1 MIKSETIEAV
11 LDAARIE
18 DVVGDFVTLKKRGVN
33 MIGLCPFHN
42 EKTPSF
48 IVSPSKGIY
57 KCFGCGKAGNSVN
70 FVMEH
75 EHYSYPDAIRYLAAK
90 YRIPIV
96 ESEKSAEDVI
106 VDDVKDRLF
115 NINSFAQKYFTD
127 VLHNTDSG
135 KAIGLSYFKNR
146 GFNQASI
153 ETFQLGYCIDK
164 YDEAVRHFRSN
175 GYKDDVLSS
184 SGIAVAYDDGRLLD
198 RFRGRVMFP
207 IHNLTGRVVGF
218 GGRILDSSKKV
229 AKYLNSPENEIYH
242 KSDTLYGIFFAKK
255 SIISK
260 DFCFLVEGYMD
271 VITMYQA
278 GFTNVVASSGTS
290 LTKKQ
295 ILLIKRF
302 TNNVTVIYDGDS
314 AGIKASLRG
323 IDMIL
328 AEGLSVRVISLP
340 DNDDPDSFIKN
351 NRISDVTDFFEK
363 NQVDF
368 IRFKANLLLKDA
380 GDDPI
385 KKADVVKSIVSSIA
399 VIPDAIYRSTYIKE
413 CASLLDVSEQSIIY
427 TINNIISKEILKI
440 NKPVAANEV
449 KPDVSHGKTDAF
461 VSDLYVYEKS
471 IIEKLLLYGDLKKDY
486 YCDDNQDDDE
496 YCGSEISTAQFIIEE
511 LEADDIYFSNPVYKK
526 ILDIYKKGI
535 DEGIVPDQRFFINN
549 EDESISKVAV
559 DIISF
564 PYSIS
569 EKWKELNVYVKMETD
584 DIVDTIIKTL
594 LNFKSAW
601 IKRLREKLQEDMK
614 NETDE
619 VKLYE
624 LLMTDKQYK
633 EAEIAI
639 DKELKRVISSF

>member
-1 MIKSETIEAV
+1 MIKPETIEAV
-11 LDAARIE
+11 LDTARIE
-18 DVVGDFVTLKKRGVN
+18 EVVGDFVTLKRRGVN

-96 ESEKSAEDVI
+96 ETEKSAEDSL

-115 NINSFAQKYFTD
+115 NINSFAQKYFSD
-127 VLHNTDSG
+127 ILLNTDSG

-146 GFNQASI
+146 GFNQTSI

-164 YDEAVRHFRSN
+164 YDEAVKHFRNN
-175 GYKDDVLSS
+175 GYKDDILTS
-184 SGIAVAYDDGRLLD
+184 SGIAVAYDDGKLLD

-207 IHNLTGRVVGF
+207 IHNLTGRVIGF
-218 GGRILDSSKKV
+218 GGRILGTSKNV

-255 SIISK
+255 SILAK
-260 DFCFLVEGYMD
+260 DFCYLVEGYMD

-340 DNDDPDSFIKN
+340 ENDDPDSFIKN
-351 NRISDVTDFFEK
+351 NRISDVIDYFDN

-368 IRFKANLLLKDA
+368 ITFKANLLLKDA
-380 GDDPI
+380 GNDPI
-385 KKADVVKSIVSSIA
+385 KKADVVKNIVSSIA

-413 CASLLDVSEQSIIY
+413 CASLLEVSEQSIIY
-427 TINNIISKEILKI
+427 TINNIISKEVLKT
-440 NKPVAANEV
+440 NKPVAVGDV
-449 KPDVSHGKTDAF
+449 KPEKPQINTDVFG
-461 VSDLYVYEKS
+461 SDLDVYEKS
-471 IIEKLLLYGDLKKDY
+471 IIEKLLLYGDLKRDY
-486 YCDDNQDDDE
+486 YADNQDVEDDN
-496 YCGSEISTAQFIIEE
+496 SNEIYTAQFIIEE
-511 LEADDIYFSNPVYKK
+511 LEADDISFSNPIYKK
-526 ILDIYKKGI
+526 ILDIYKIGI
-535 DEGIVPDQRFFINN
+535 EQGVVPEQKLFVNN
-549 EDESISKVAV
+549 EDEAIAKVAI

-564 PYSIS
+564 PYTIS
-569 EKWKELNVYVKMETD
+569 DKWKEMNVYVKMETD

-601 IKRLREKLQEDMK
+601 IKRLREKLQLEMK
-614 NETDE
+614 NTTDE
-619 VKLYE
+619 VKMYE

>member
-1 MIKSETIEAV
+1 MIKPETIEAV
-11 LDAARIE
+11 LDTARIE
-18 DVVGDFVTLKKRGVN
+18 EVVGDFVTLKRRGVN

-96 ESEKSAEDVI
+96 ETEKSAEDSL

-115 NINSFAQKYFTD
+115 NINSFAQKYFSD
-127 VLHNTDSG
+127 ILLNTDSG

-146 GFNQASI
+146 GFNQTSI

-164 YDEAVRHFRSN
+164 YDEAVKHFRNN
-175 GYKDDVLSS
+175 GYKDDILTS
-184 SGIAVAYDDGRLLD
+184 SGIAVAYDDGKLLD

-207 IHNLTGRVVGF
+207 IHNLTGRVIGF
-218 GGRILDSSKKV
+218 GGRILGTSKNV

-255 SIISK
+255 SILAK
-260 DFCFLVEGYMD
+260 DFCYLVEGYMD

-340 DNDDPDSFIKN
+340 ENDDPDSFIKN
-351 NRISDVTDFFEK
+351 NRISDVIDYFDN

-368 IRFKANLLLKDA
+368 ITFKANLLLKDA
-380 GDDPI
+380 GNDPI
-385 KKADVVKSIVSSIA
+385 KKADVVKNIVSSIA

-413 CASLLDVSEQSIIY
+413 CASLLEVSEQSIIY
-427 TINNIISKEILKI
+427 TINNIISKEVLKT
-440 NKPVAANEV
+440 NKPVAVGDV
-449 KPDVSHGKTDAF
+449 KPEKPQINTDVFG
-461 VSDLYVYEKS
+461 SDLDVYEKS
-471 IIEKLLLYGDLKKDY
+471 IIEKLLLYGDLKRDY
-486 YCDDNQDDDE
+486 YADNQDVEDDN
-496 YCGSEISTAQFIIEE
+496 SNEIYTAQFIIEE
-511 LEADDIYFSNPVYKK
+511 LEADDISFSNPIYKK
-526 ILDIYKKGI
+526 ILDIYRIGI
-535 DEGIVPDQRFFINN
+535 EQGVVPEQKLFVNN
-549 EDESISKVAV
+549 EDEAIAKVAI

-564 PYSIS
+564 PYTIS
-569 EKWKELNVYVKMETD
+569 DKWKEMNVYVKMETD

-601 IKRLREKLQEDMK
+601 IKRLREKLQLEMK
-614 NETDE
+614 NTTDE
-619 VKLYE
+619 VKMYE

>member
-1 MIKSETIEAV
+1 MIKPETIEAV
-11 LDAARIE
+11 LDTARIE
-18 DVVGDFVTLKKRGVN
+18 EVVGDFVTLKRRGVN

-96 ESEKSAEDVI
+96 ETEKSAEDSL

-115 NINSFAQKYFTD
+115 NINSFAQKYFSD
-127 VLHNTDSG
+127 ILLNTDSG

-146 GFNQASI
+146 GFNQTSI

-164 YDEAVRHFRSN
+164 YDEAVKHFRNN
-175 GYKDDVLSS
+175 GYKDDILTS
-184 SGIAVAYDDGRLLD
+184 SGIAVAYDDGKLLD

-207 IHNLTGRVVGF
+207 IHNLTGRVIGF
-218 GGRILDSSKKV
+218 GGRILGTSKNV

-255 SIISK
+255 SILAK
-260 DFCFLVEGYMD
+260 DFCYLVEGYMD

-340 DNDDPDSFIKN
+340 ENDDPDSFIKN
-351 NRISDVTDFFEK
+351 NRISDVLDYFDN

-368 IRFKANLLLKDA
+368 ITFKANLLLKDA
-380 GDDPI
+380 GNDPI
-385 KKADVVKSIVSSIA
+385 KKADVVKNIVSSIA

-413 CASLLDVSEQSIIY
+413 CASLLEVSEQSIIY
-427 TINNIISKEILKI
+427 TINNIISKEVLKT
-440 NKPVAANEV
+440 NKPVAVGDV
-449 KPDVSHGKTDAF
+449 KPEKPQINTDVFG
-461 VSDLYVYEKS
+461 SDLDVYEKS
-471 IIEKLLLYGDLKKDY
+471 IIEKLLLYGDLKRDY
-486 YCDDNQDDDE
+486 YADNQDVEDDN
-496 YCGSEISTAQFIIEE
+496 SNEIYTAQFIIEE
-511 LEADDIYFSNPVYKK
+511 LEADDISFSNPIYKK
-526 ILDIYKKGI
+526 ILDIYKIGI
-535 DEGIVPDQRFFINN
+535 EQGVVPEQKLFVNN
-549 EDESISKVAV
+549 EDEAIAKVAI

-564 PYSIS
+564 PYTIS
-569 EKWKELNVYVKMETD
+569 DKWKEMNVYVKMETD

-601 IKRLREKLQEDMK
+601 IKRLREKLQLEMK
-614 NETDE
+614 NTTDE
-619 VKLYE
+619 VKMYE

>member
-1 MIKSETIEAV
+1 MIKPETIEAV
-11 LDAARIE
+11 LDTARIE
-18 DVVGDFVTLKKRGVN
+18 EVVGDFVTLKRRGVN

-96 ESEKSAEDVI
+96 ETEKSAEDSL

-115 NINSFAQKYFTD
+115 NINSFAQKYFSD
-127 VLHNTDSG
+127 ILLNTDSG

-146 GFNQASI
+146 GFNQTSI

-164 YDEAVRHFRSN
+164 YDEAVKHFRNN
-175 GYKDDVLSS
+175 GYKDDILAS

-207 IHNLTGRVVGF
+207 IHNLTGRVIGF
-218 GGRILDSSKKV
+218 GGRILGTSKNV

-255 SIISK
+255 SILAK
-260 DFCFLVEGYMD
+260 DFCYLVEGYMD

-340 DNDDPDSFIKN
+340 ENDDPDSFIKN
-351 NRISDVTDFFEK
+351 NRISDVIDYFDN

-368 IRFKANLLLKDA
+368 ITFKANLLLKDA
-380 GDDPI
+380 GNDPI
-385 KKADVVKSIVSSIA
+385 KKADVVKNIVSSIA

-413 CASLLDVSEQSIIY
+413 CASLLEVSEQSIIY
-427 TINNIISKEILKI
+427 TINNIISKEVLKT
-440 NKPVAANEV
+440 NKPVAVGDV
-449 KPDVSHGKTDAF
+449 KPEKPQINTDVFG
-461 VSDLYVYEKS
+461 SDLDVYEKS
-471 IIEKLLLYGDLKKDY
+471 IIEKLLLYGNLKRDY
-486 YCDDNQDDDE
+486 YTDNQDVED
-496 YCGSEISTAQFIIEE
+496 GNSNEIYTAQFIIEE
-511 LEADDIYFSNPVYKK
+511 LEADDISFSNPIYKK
-526 ILDIYKKGI
+526 ILDIYKIGI
-535 DEGIVPDQRFFINN
+535 EQGVVPEQKLFVNN
-549 EDESISKVAV
+549 EDEAIAKVAI

-564 PYSIS
+564 PYTIS
-569 EKWKELNVYVKMETD
+569 DKWKEMNVYVKMETD

-601 IKRLREKLQEDMK
+601 IKRLREKLQLEMK
-614 NETDE
+614 NTTDE
-619 VKLYE
+619 VKMYE

>member
-1 MIKSETIEAV
+1 MIKPETIEAV
-11 LDAARIE
+11 LDTARIE
-18 DVVGDFVTLKKRGVN
+18 EVVGDFVTLKRRGIN

-96 ESEKSAEDVI
+96 ETEKSAEDSL

-115 NINSFAQKYFTD
+115 NINSFAQKYFSD
-127 VLHNTDSG
+127 ILLNTDSG
-135 KAIGLSYFKNR
+135 KAIGISYFKNR
-146 GFNQASI
+146 GFNQTSI

-164 YDEAVRHFRSN
+164 YDEAVKHFRNN
-175 GYKDDVLSS
+175 GYKDDILTS

-207 IHNLTGRVVGF
+207 IHNLTGRVIGF
-218 GGRILDSSKKV
+218 GGRILGTSKNV

-255 SIISK
+255 SILAK
-260 DFCFLVEGYMD
+260 DFCYLVEGYMD

-340 DNDDPDSFIKN
+340 ENDDPDSFIKN
-351 NRISDVTDFFEK
+351 NRISDVIDYFDN

-368 IRFKANLLLKDA
+368 ITFKANLLLKDA
-380 GDDPI
+380 GNDPI
-385 KKADVVKSIVSSIA
+385 KKADVVKNIVSSIA

-413 CASLLDVSEQSIIY
+413 CASLLEVSEQSIIY
-427 TINNIISKEILKI
+427 TINNIISKEVLKT
-440 NKPVAANEV
+440 NKPVAVGDV
-449 KPDVSHGKTDAF
+449 KPEKPQINTDVFG
-461 VSDLYVYEKS
+461 SDLDVYEKS
-471 IIEKLLLYGDLKKDY
+471 IIEKLLLYGDLKRDY
-486 YCDDNQDDDE
+486 YADNQDVEDDN
-496 YCGSEISTAQFIIEE
+496 SNEIYTAQFIIEE
-511 LEADDIYFSNPVYKK
+511 LEADDISFSNPIYKK
-526 ILDIYKKGI
+526 ILDIYKIGI
-535 DEGIVPDQRFFINN
+535 EQGVVPEQKLFVNN
-549 EDESISKVAV
+549 EDEAIAKVAI

-564 PYSIS
+564 PYTIS
-569 EKWKELNVYVKMETD
+569 DKWKEMNVYVKMETD

-601 IKRLREKLQEDMK
+601 IKRLREKLQLEMK
-614 NETDE
+614 NTTDE
-619 VKLYE
+619 VKMYE

>member
-1 MIKSETIEAV
+1 MIKPETIEAV
-11 LDAARIE
+11 LDTARIE
-18 DVVGDFVTLKKRGVN
+18 EVVGDFVTLKRRGVN

-96 ESEKSAEDVI
+96 ETEKSAEDSL

-115 NINSFAQKYFTD
+115 NINSFAQKYFSD
-127 VLHNTDSG
+127 ILLDTDSG

-146 GFNQASI
+146 GFNQTSI

-164 YDEAVRHFRSN
+164 YDEAVKHFRNN
-175 GYKDDVLSS
+175 GYKDDILTS

-207 IHNLTGRVVGF
+207 IHNLTGRVIGF
-218 GGRILDSSKKV
+218 GGRILGTSKNV

-255 SIISK
+255 SILAK
-260 DFCFLVEGYMD
+260 DFCYLVEGYMD

-340 DNDDPDSFIKN
+340 ENDDPDSFIKN
-351 NRISDVTDFFEK
+351 NRISDVIDYFDN

-368 IRFKANLLLKDA
+368 ITFKANLLLKDA
-380 GDDPI
+380 GNDPI
-385 KKADVVKSIVSSIA
+385 KKADVVKNIVSSIA

-413 CASLLDVSEQSIIY
+413 CASLLEVSEQSIIY
-427 TINNIISKEILKI
+427 TINNIISKEVLKT
-440 NKPVAANEV
+440 NKPVAVGDV
-449 KPDVSHGKTDAF
+449 KPEKPQINTDVFG
-461 VSDLYVYEKS
+461 SDLDVYEKS
-471 IIEKLLLYGDLKKDY
+471 IIEKLLLYGDLKRDY
-486 YCDDNQDDDE
+486 YADNQDVEDDN
-496 YCGSEISTAQFIIEE
+496 SNEIYTAQFIIEE
-511 LEADDIYFSNPVYKK
+511 LEADDISFSNPIYKK
-526 ILDIYKKGI
+526 ILDIYKIGI
-535 DEGIVPDQRFFINN
+535 EQGVVPEQKLFVNN
-549 EDESISKVAV
+549 EDEAIAKVAI

-564 PYSIS
+564 PYTIS
-569 EKWKELNVYVKMETD
+569 DKWKEMNVYVKMETD

-601 IKRLREKLQEDMK
+601 IKRLREKLQLEMK
-614 NETDE
+614 NTTDE
-619 VKLYE
+619 VKMYE

>member
-1 MIKSETIEAV
+1 MIKPETIEAV
-11 LDAARIE
+11 LDTARIE
-18 DVVGDFVTLKKRGVN
+18 EVVGDFVTLKRRGVN

-75 EHYSYPDAIRYLAAK
+75 EHYSYPDSIRYLAAK

-96 ESEKSAEDVI
+96 ETEKSAEDSL

-115 NINSFAQKYFTD
+115 NINSFAQKYFSD
-127 VLHNTDSG
+127 ILLNTDSG

-146 GFNQASI
+146 GFNQTSI

-164 YDEAVRHFRSN
+164 YDEAVKHFRNN
-175 GYKDDVLSS
+175 GYKDDILTS

-207 IHNLTGRVVGF
+207 IHNLTGRVIGF
-218 GGRILDSSKKV
+218 GGRILGTSKNV

-255 SIISK
+255 SILAK
-260 DFCFLVEGYMD
+260 DFCYLVEGYMD

-340 DNDDPDSFIKN
+340 ENDDPDSFIKN
-351 NRISDVTDFFEK
+351 NRISDVIDYFDN

-368 IRFKANLLLKDA
+368 ITFKANLLLKDA
-380 GDDPI
+380 GNDPI
-385 KKADVVKSIVSSIA
+385 KKADVVKNIVSSIA

-413 CASLLDVSEQSIIY
+413 CASLLEVSEQSIIY
-427 TINNIISKEILKI
+427 TINNIISKEVLKT
-440 NKPVAANEV
+440 NKPVAVGDV
-449 KPDVSHGKTDAF
+449 KPEKPQINTDVFG
-461 VSDLYVYEKS
+461 SDLDVYEKS
-471 IIEKLLLYGDLKKDY
+471 IIEKLLLYGDLKRDY
-486 YCDDNQDDDE
+486 YADNQDVEDDN
-496 YCGSEISTAQFIIEE
+496 SNEIYTAQFIIEE
-511 LEADDIYFSNPVYKK
+511 LEADDISFSNPIYKK
-526 ILDIYKKGI
+526 ILDIYKIGI
-535 DEGIVPDQRFFINN
+535 EQGVVPEQKLFVNN
-549 EDESISKVAV
+549 EDEAIAKVAI

-564 PYSIS
+564 PYTIS
-569 EKWKELNVYVKMETD
+569 DKWKEMNVYVKMETD

-601 IKRLREKLQEDMK
+601 IKRLREKLQLEMK
-614 NETDE
+614 NTTDE
-619 VKLYE
+619 VKMYE

>member
-1 MIKSETIEAV
+1 MIKPETIEAV
-11 LDAARIE
+11 LDTARIE
-18 DVVGDFVTLKKRGVN
+18 EVVGDFVTLKRRGIN

-96 ESEKSAEDVI
+96 ETEKSAEDSL

-115 NINSFAQKYFTD
+115 NINSFAQKYFSD
-127 VLHNTDSG
+127 ILLNTDSG
-135 KAIGLSYFKNR
+135 KAIGISYFKNR
-146 GFNQASI
+146 GFNQTSI

-164 YDEAVRHFRSN
+164 YDEAVKHFRNN
-175 GYKDDVLSS
+175 GYKDDILTS

-207 IHNLTGRVVGF
+207 IHNLTGRVIGF
-218 GGRILDSSKKV
+218 GGRILGTSKNV

-255 SIISK
+255 SILAK
-260 DFCFLVEGYMD
+260 DFCYLVEGYMD

-340 DNDDPDSFIKN
+340 ENDDPDSFIKN
-351 NRISDVTDFFEK
+351 NRISDVIDYFDN

-368 IRFKANLLLKDA
+368 ITFKANLLLKDA
-380 GDDPI
+380 GNDPI
-385 KKADVVKSIVSSIA
+385 KKADVVKNIVSSIA

-413 CASLLDVSEQSIIY
+413 CASLLEVSEQSIIY
-427 TINNIISKEILKI
+427 TINNIISKEVFKT
-440 NKPVAANEV
+440 NKPVAVGDV
-449 KPDVSHGKTDAF
+449 KPEKPQINTDVFG
-461 VSDLYVYEKS
+461 SDLDVYEKS
-471 IIEKLLLYGDLKKDY
+471 IIEKLLLYGDLKRDY
-486 YCDDNQDDDE
+486 YADNQDVEDDN
-496 YCGSEISTAQFIIEE
+496 SNEIYTAQFIIEE
-511 LEADDIYFSNPVYKK
+511 LEADDISFSNPIYKK
-526 ILDIYKKGI
+526 ILDIYKIGI
-535 DEGIVPDQRFFINN
+535 EQGVVPEQKLFVNN
-549 EDESISKVAV
+549 EDEAIAKVAI

-564 PYSIS
+564 PYTIS
-569 EKWKELNVYVKMETD
+569 DKWKEMNVYVKMETD

-601 IKRLREKLQEDMK
+601 IKRLREKLQLEMK
-614 NETDE
+614 NTTDE
-619 VKLYE
+619 VKMYE

>member
-1 MIKSETIEAV
+1 MIKPETIEAV
-11 LDAARIE
+11 LDTARIE
-18 DVVGDFVTLKKRGVN
+18 EVVGDFVTLKRRGVN

-96 ESEKSAEDVI
+96 ETEKSAEDSL

-115 NINSFAQKYFTD
+115 NINSFAQKYFSD
-127 VLHNTDSG
+127 ILLNTDSG
-135 KAIGLSYFKNR
+135 MAIGLSYFKNR
-146 GFNQASI
+146 GFNQTSI

-164 YDEAVRHFRSN
+164 YDEAVKHFRNN
-175 GYKDDVLSS
+175 GYKDDILTS
-184 SGIAVAYDDGRLLD
+184 SGIAVAYDDGKLLD

-207 IHNLTGRVVGF
+207 IHNLTGRVIGF
-218 GGRILDSSKKV
+218 GGRILGTSKNV

-255 SIISK
+255 SILAK
-260 DFCFLVEGYMD
+260 DFCYLVEGYMD

-340 DNDDPDSFIKN
+340 ENDDPDSFIKN
-351 NRISDVTDFFEK
+351 NRISDVIDYFDN

-368 IRFKANLLLKDA
+368 ITFKANLLLKDA
-380 GDDPI
+380 GNDPI
-385 KKADVVKSIVSSIA
+385 KKADVVKNIVSSIA

-413 CASLLDVSEQSIIY
+413 CASLLEVSEQSIIY
-427 TINNIISKEILKI
+427 TINNIISKEVLKT
-440 NKPVAANEV
+440 NKPVAVGDV
-449 KPDVSHGKTDAF
+449 KPEKPQINTDVFG
-461 VSDLYVYEKS
+461 SDLDVYEKS
-471 IIEKLLLYGDLKKDY
+471 IIEKLLLYGDLKRDY
-486 YCDDNQDDDE
+486 YADNQYVEDDN
-496 YCGSEISTAQFIIEE
+496 SNEIYTAQFIIEE
-511 LEADDIYFSNPVYKK
+511 LEADDISFSNPIYKK
-526 ILDIYKKGI
+526 ILDIYKIGI
-535 DEGIVPDQRFFINN
+535 EQGVVPEQKLFVNN
-549 EDESISKVAV
+549 EDEAIAKVAI

-564 PYSIS
+564 PYTIS
-569 EKWKELNVYVKMETD
+569 DKWKEMNVYVKMETD

-601 IKRLREKLQEDMK
+601 IKRLREKLQLEMK
-614 NETDE
+614 NTTDE
-619 VKLYE
+619 VKMYE

>member
-1 MIKSETIEAV
+1 MIKPETIEAV
-11 LDAARIE
+11 IDTARIE
-18 DVVGDFVTLKKRGVN
+18 EVVGDFVTLKRRGVN

-96 ESEKSAEDVI
+96 ETEKSAEDSL

-115 NINSFAQKYFTD
+115 NINSFAQKYFSD
-127 VLHNTDSG
+127 ILLNTDSG

-146 GFNQASI
+146 GFNQTSI

-164 YDEAVRHFRSN
+164 YDEAVKHFRNN
-175 GYKDDVLSS
+175 GYKDDILTS

-207 IHNLTGRVVGF
+207 IHNLTGRVIGF
-218 GGRILDSSKKV
+218 GGRILGTSKNV

-242 KSDTLYGIFFAKK
+242 KSDTLYGVFFAKK
-255 SIISK
+255 SILAK
-260 DFCFLVEGYMD
+260 DFCYLVEGYMD
-271 VITMYQA
+271 MITMYQA

-340 DNDDPDSFIKN
+340 ENDDPDSFIKN
-351 NRISDVTDFFEK
+351 NRISDVIDYFDN

-368 IRFKANLLLKDA
+368 ITFKANLLLKDA
-380 GDDPI
+380 GNDPI
-385 KKADVVKSIVSSIA
+385 KKADVVKNIVSSIA

-413 CASLLDVSEQSIIY
+413 CASLLEVSEQSIIY
-427 TINNIISKEILKI
+427 TINNIISKEVLKT
-440 NKPVAANEV
+440 NKPVAVGDV
-449 KPDVSHGKTDAF
+449 KPEKPQINTDVFG
-461 VSDLYVYEKS
+461 SDLDVYEKS
-471 IIEKLLLYGDLKKDY
+471 IIEKLLLYGDLKRDY
-486 YCDDNQDDDE
+486 YADNQDVEDDN
-496 YCGSEISTAQFIIEE
+496 SNEIYTAQFIIEE
-511 LEADDIYFSNPVYKK
+511 LEADDISFSNPIYKK
-526 ILDIYKKGI
+526 ILDIYKIGI
-535 DEGIVPDQRFFINN
+535 EQGVVPEQKLFVNN
-549 EDESISKVAV
+549 EDEAIAKVAI

-564 PYSIS
+564 PYTIS
-569 EKWKELNVYVKMETD
+569 DKWKEMNVYVKMETD

-601 IKRLREKLQEDMK
+601 IKRLREKLQLEMK
-614 NETDE
+614 NTTDE
-619 VKLYE
+619 VKMYE

>member
-1 MIKSETIEAV
+1 MIKPETIEAV
-11 LDAARIE
+11 LDTARIE
-18 DVVGDFVTLKKRGVN
+18 EVVGDFVTLKRRGVN

-96 ESEKSAEDVI
+96 ETEKSAEDSL

-115 NINSFAQKYFTD
+115 NINSFAQKYFSD
-127 VLHNTDSG
+127 ILLNTDSG

-146 GFNQASI
+146 GFNQTSI

-164 YDEAVRHFRSN
+164 YDEAVKHFRNN
-175 GYKDDVLSS
+175 GYKDDILTS
-184 SGIAVAYDDGRLLD
+184 SGIAVAYDDGKLLD

-207 IHNLTGRVVGF
+207 IHNLTGRVIGF
-218 GGRILDSSKKV
+218 GGRILGTSKNV

-255 SIISK
+255 SILAK
-260 DFCFLVEGYMD
+260 DFCYLVEGYMD

-340 DNDDPDSFIKN
+340 ENDDPDSFIKN
-351 NRISDVTDFFEK
+351 NRISDVIDYFDN

-368 IRFKANLLLKDA
+368 ITFKANLLLKDA
-380 GDDPI
+380 GNDPI
-385 KKADVVKSIVSSIA
+385 KKADVVKNIVSSIA

-413 CASLLDVSEQSIIY
+413 CASLLEVSEQSIIY
-427 TINNIISKEILKI
+427 TINNIISKEILKT
-440 NKPVAANEV
+440 NKPVAVGDV
-449 KPDVSHGKTDAF
+449 KPEKPQINTDVFG
-461 VSDLYVYEKS
+461 SDLDVYEKS
-471 IIEKLLLYGDLKKDY
+471 IIEKLLLYGDLKRDY
-486 YCDDNQDDDE
+486 YADNQDVEDDN
-496 YCGSEISTAQFIIEE
+496 SNEIYTAQFIIEE
-511 LEADDIYFSNPVYKK
+511 LEADDISFSNPIYKK
-526 ILDIYKKGI
+526 ILDIYRIGI
-535 DEGIVPDQRFFINN
+535 EQGVVPEQKLFVNN
-549 EDESISKVAV
+549 EDEAIAKVAI

-564 PYSIS
+564 PYTIS
-569 EKWKELNVYVKMETD
+569 DKWKEMNVYVKMETD

-601 IKRLREKLQEDMK
+601 IKRLREKLQLEMK
-614 NETDE
+614 NTTDE
-619 VKLYE
+619 VKMYE

>member
-1 MIKSETIEAV
+1 MIKPETIEAV
-11 LDAARIE
+11 LDTARIE
-18 DVVGDFVTLKKRGVN
+18 EVVGDFVTLKRRGVN

-48 IVSPSKGIY
+48 IVSPSKGIF

-96 ESEKSAEDVI
+96 ETEKSAEDSL

-115 NINSFAQKYFTD
+115 NINSFAQKYFSD
-127 VLHNTDSG
+127 ILLNTDSG
-135 KAIGLSYFKNR
+135 KAIGLSYFKSR
-146 GFNQASI
+146 GFNQTSI

-164 YDEAVRHFRSN
+164 YDEAVKHFRNN
-175 GYKDDVLSS
+175 GYKDDILTS
-184 SGIAVAYDDGRLLD
+184 SGIAVAYDDGKLLD

-207 IHNLTGRVVGF
+207 IHNLTGRVIGF
-218 GGRILDSSKKV
+218 GGRILGTSKNV

-255 SIISK
+255 SILAK
-260 DFCFLVEGYMD
+260 DFCYLVEGYMD

-340 DNDDPDSFIKN
+340 ENDDPDSFIKN
-351 NRISDVTDFFEK
+351 NRISDVLDYFDN

-368 IRFKANLLLKDA
+368 ITFKANLLLKDA
-380 GDDPI
+380 GNDPI
-385 KKADVVKSIVSSIA
+385 KKADVVKNIVSSIA

-413 CASLLDVSEQSIIY
+413 CASLLEVSEQSIIY
-427 TINNIISKEILKI
+427 TINNIISKEVLKT
-440 NKPVAANEV
+440 NKPVAVGDV
-449 KPDVSHGKTDAF
+449 KPEKPQINTDVFG
-461 VSDLYVYEKS
+461 SDLDVYEKS
-471 IIEKLLLYGDLKKDY
+471 IIEKLLLYGDLKRDY
-486 YCDDNQDDDE
+486 YADNQDVEDDN
-496 YCGSEISTAQFIIEE
+496 SNEIYTAQFIIEE
-511 LEADDIYFSNPVYKK
+511 LEADDISFSNPIYKK
-526 ILDIYKKGI
+526 ILDIYKIGI
-535 DEGIVPDQRFFINN
+535 EQGVVPEQKLFVNN
-549 EDESISKVAV
+549 EDEAIAKVAI

-564 PYSIS
+564 PYTIS
-569 EKWKELNVYVKMETD
+569 DKWKEMNVYVKMETD

-601 IKRLREKLQEDMK
+601 IKRLREKLQLEMK
-614 NETDE
+614 NTTDE
-619 VKLYE
+619 VKMYE

>member
-1 MIKSETIEAV
+1 MIKPETIEAV
-11 LDAARIE
+11 LDTARIE
-18 DVVGDFVTLKKRGVN
+18 EVVGDFVTLKRRGVN

-96 ESEKSAEDVI
+96 ETEKSAEDSL

-115 NINSFAQKYFTD
+115 NINSFAQKYFSD
-127 VLHNTDSG
+127 ILLNTDSG

-146 GFNQASI
+146 GFNQTSI

-164 YDEAVRHFRSN
+164 YDEAVKHFRNN
-175 GYKDDVLSS
+175 GYKDDILTS

-207 IHNLTGRVVGF
+207 IHNLTGRVIGF
-218 GGRILDSSKKV
+218 GGRILGTSKNV

-255 SIISK
+255 SILAK
-260 DFCFLVEGYMD
+260 DFCYLVEGYMD

-340 DNDDPDSFIKN
+340 ENDDPDSFIKN
-351 NRISDVTDFFEK
+351 NRISDVIDYFDN

-368 IRFKANLLLKDA
+368 ITFKANLLLKDA
-380 GDDPI
+380 GNDPI
-385 KKADVVKSIVSSIA
+385 KKADVVKNIVSSIA

-413 CASLLDVSEQSIIY
+413 CASLLEVSEQSIIY
-427 TINNIISKEILKI
+427 TINNIISKEVLKT
-440 NKPVAANEV
+440 NKPVAVGDV
-449 KPDVSHGKTDAF
+449 KPEKPQINTDVFG
-461 VSDLYVYEKS
+461 SDLDVYEKS
-471 IIEKLLLYGDLKKDY
+471 IIEKLLLYGDLKRDY
-486 YCDDNQDDDE
+486 YADNQDVEDNN
-496 YCGSEISTAQFIIEE
+496 SNEIYTAQFIIEE
-511 LEADDIYFSNPVYKK
+511 LEADDISFSNPIYKK
-526 ILDIYKKGI
+526 ILDIYKIGI
-535 DEGIVPDQRFFINN
+535 EQGVVPEQKLFVNN
-549 EDESISKVAV
+549 EDEAIAKVAI

-564 PYSIS
+564 PYTIS
-569 EKWKELNVYVKMETD
+569 DKWKEMNVYVKMETD

-601 IKRLREKLQEDMK
+601 IKRLREKLQLEMK
-614 NETDE
+614 NTTDE
-619 VKLYE
+619 VKMYE

>member
-1 MIKSETIEAV
+1 MIKPETIEAV
-11 LDAARIE
+11 LDTARIE
-18 DVVGDFVTLKKRGVN
+18 EVVGDFVTLKRRGVN

-96 ESEKSAEDVI
+96 ETEKSAEDSL

-115 NINSFAQKYFTD
+115 NINSFAQKYFSD
-127 VLHNTDSG
+127 ILLNTDSG

-146 GFNQASI
+146 GFNQTSI

-164 YDEAVRHFRSN
+164 YDEAVKHFRNN
-175 GYKDDVLSS
+175 GYKDDILTS

-207 IHNLTGRVVGF
+207 IHNLTGRVIGF
-218 GGRILDSSKKV
+218 GGRILGTSKNV

-255 SIISK
+255 SILAK
-260 DFCFLVEGYMD
+260 DFCYLVEGYMD

-340 DNDDPDSFIKN
+340 ENDDPDSFIKN
-351 NRISDVTDFFEK
+351 NRISDVIDYFDN

-368 IRFKANLLLKDA
+368 ITFKANLLLKDA
-380 GDDPI
+380 GNDPI
-385 KKADVVKSIVSSIA
+385 KKADVVKNIVSSIA

-413 CASLLDVSEQSIIY
+413 CASLLEVSEQSIIY
-427 TINNIISKEILKI
+427 TINNIISKEVLKT
-440 NKPVAANEV
+440 NKPVAVGDV
-449 KPDVSHGKTDAF
+449 KPEKPQINTDVFGP
-461 VSDLYVYEKS
+461 DLDVYEKS
-471 IIEKLLLYGDLKKDY
+471 IIEKLLLYGDLKRDY
-486 YCDDNQDDDE
+486 YADNQYVEDDN
-496 YCGSEISTAQFIIEE
+496 SNEIYTAQFIIEE
-511 LEADDIYFSNPVYKK
+511 LEADDISFSNPIYKK
-526 ILDIYKKGI
+526 ILDIYKIGI
-535 DEGIVPDQRFFINN
+535 EQGVVPEQKLFVNN
-549 EDESISKVAV
+549 EDEAIAKVAI

-564 PYSIS
+564 PYTIS
-569 EKWKELNVYVKMETD
+569 DKWKEMNVYVKMETD

-601 IKRLREKLQEDMK
+601 IKRLREKLQLEMK
-614 NETDE
+614 NTTDE
-619 VKLYE
+619 VKMYE

>member
-1 MIKSETIEAV
+1 MIKPETIEAV
-11 LDAARIE
+11 LDTARIE
-18 DVVGDFVTLKKRGVN
+18 EVVGDFVTLKRRGVN

-96 ESEKSAEDVI
+96 ETEKSAEDSL

-115 NINSFAQKYFTD
+115 NINSFAQKYFSD
-127 VLHNTDSG
+127 ILLNTDSG

-146 GFNQASI
+146 GFNQTSI

-164 YDEAVRHFRSN
+164 YDEAVKHFRNN
-175 GYKDDVLSS
+175 GYKDDILAS

-207 IHNLTGRVVGF
+207 IHNLTGRVIGF
-218 GGRILDSSKKV
+218 GGRILGTSKNV

-255 SIISK
+255 SILAK
-260 DFCFLVEGYMD
+260 DFCYLVEGYMD

-340 DNDDPDSFIKN
+340 ENDDPDSFIKN
-351 NRISDVTDFFEK
+351 NRISDVIDYFDN

-368 IRFKANLLLKDA
+368 ITFKANLFLKDA
-380 GDDPI
+380 GNDPI
-385 KKADVVKSIVSSIA
+385 KKADVVKNIVSSIA

-413 CASLLDVSEQSIIY
+413 CASLLEVSEQSIIY
-427 TINNIISKEILKI
+427 TINNIISKEVLKT
-440 NKPVAANEV
+440 NKPVAVGDV
-449 KPDVSHGKTDAF
+449 KPEKPQINTDVFG
-461 VSDLYVYEKS
+461 SDLDVYEKS
-471 IIEKLLLYGDLKKDY
+471 IIEKLLLYGDLKRDY
-486 YCDDNQDDDE
+486 YADNQDVED
-496 YCGSEISTAQFIIEE
+496 GNSNEIYTAQFIIEE
-511 LEADDIYFSNPVYKK
+511 LEADDISFSNPIYKK
-526 ILDIYKKGI
+526 ILDIYKIGI
-535 DEGIVPDQRFFINN
+535 EQGVVPEQKLFVNN
-549 EDESISKVAV
+549 EDEAIAKVAI

-564 PYSIS
+564 PYTIS
-569 EKWKELNVYVKMETD
+569 DKWKEMNVYVKMETD

-601 IKRLREKLQEDMK
+601 IKRLREKLQLEMK
-614 NETDE
+614 NTTDE
-619 VKLYE
+619 VKMYE

>member
-1 MIKSETIEAV
+1 MIKPETIETV
-11 LDAARIE
+11 LDTARIE
-18 DVVGDFVTLKKRGVN
+18 EVVGDFVTLKRRGVN

-96 ESEKSAEDVI
+96 ETEKSAEDSL

-115 NINSFAQKYFTD
+115 NINSFAQKYFSD
-127 VLHNTDSG
+127 ILLDTDSG

-146 GFNQASI
+146 GFNQTSI

-164 YDEAVRHFRSN
+164 YDEAVKHFRNN
-175 GYKDDVLSS
+175 GYKDDILTS
-184 SGIAVAYDDGRLLD
+184 SGIAVAYDDGKLLD

-207 IHNLTGRVVGF
+207 IHNLTGRVIGF
-218 GGRILDSSKKV
+218 GGRILGTSKNV

-255 SIISK
+255 SILAK
-260 DFCFLVEGYMD
+260 DFCYLVEGYMD

-340 DNDDPDSFIKN
+340 ENDDPDSFIKN
-351 NRISDVTDFFEK
+351 NRISDVIDYFDN

-368 IRFKANLLLKDA
+368 ITFKANLLLKDA
-380 GDDPI
+380 GNDPI
-385 KKADVVKSIVSSIA
+385 KKADVVKNIVSSIA

-413 CASLLDVSEQSIIY
+413 CASLLEVSEQSIIY
-427 TINNIISKEILKI
+427 TINNIISKEVLKT
-440 NKPVAANEV
+440 NKPVAVGDV
-449 KPDVSHGKTDAF
+449 KPEKPQINTDVFG
-461 VSDLYVYEKS
+461 SDLDVYEKS
-471 IIEKLLLYGDLKKDY
+471 IIEKLLLYGDLKRDY
-486 YCDDNQDDDE
+486 YADNQDVEDDN
-496 YCGSEISTAQFIIEE
+496 SNEIYTAQFIIEE
-511 LEADDIYFSNPVYKK
+511 LEADDISFSNPIYKK
-526 ILDIYKKGI
+526 ILDIYKIGI
-535 DEGIVPDQRFFINN
+535 EQGVVPEQKLFVNN
-549 EDESISKVAV
+549 EDEAIAKVAI

-564 PYSIS
+564 PYTIS
-569 EKWKELNVYVKMETD
+569 DKWKEMNVYVKMETD

-601 IKRLREKLQEDMK
+601 IKRLREKLQLEMK
-614 NETDE
+614 NTTDE
-619 VKLYE
+619 VKMYE

>member
-1 MIKSETIEAV
+1 MIKPETVEAV
-11 LDAARIE
+11 LDTARIE
-18 DVVGDFVTLKKRGVN
+18 EVVGDFVTLKRRGVN

-96 ESEKSAEDVI
+96 ETEKSAEDSL

-115 NINSFAQKYFTD
+115 NINSFAQKYFSD
-127 VLHNTDSG
+127 ILLNTDSG

-146 GFNQASI
+146 GFNQTSI

-164 YDEAVRHFRSN
+164 YDEAVKHFRNN
-175 GYKDDVLSS
+175 GYKDDILTS
-184 SGIAVAYDDGRLLD
+184 SGIAVAYDDGKLLD

-207 IHNLTGRVVGF
+207 IHNLTGRVIGF
-218 GGRILDSSKKV
+218 GGRILGTSKNV

-255 SIISK
+255 SILAK
-260 DFCFLVEGYMD
+260 DFCYLVEGYMD

-340 DNDDPDSFIKN
+340 ENDDPDSFIKN
-351 NRISDVTDFFEK
+351 NRISDVIDYFDN

-368 IRFKANLLLKDA
+368 ITFKANLLLKDA
-380 GDDPI
+380 GNDPI
-385 KKADVVKSIVSSIA
+385 KKADVVKNIVSSIA

-413 CASLLDVSEQSIIY
+413 CASLLEVSEQSIIY
-427 TINNIISKEILKI
+427 TINNIISKEVLKT
-440 NKPVAANEV
+440 NKPVAVGDV
-449 KPDVSHGKTDAF
+449 KPEKPQINTDVFG
-461 VSDLYVYEKS
+461 SDLDVYEKS
-471 IIEKLLLYGDLKKDY
+471 IIEKLLLYGDLKRDY
-486 YCDDNQDDDE
+486 YTDNQDVEDDN
-496 YCGSEISTAQFIIEE
+496 SNEIYTAQFIIEE
-511 LEADDIYFSNPVYKK
+511 LEADDISFSNPIYKK
-526 ILDIYKKGI
+526 ILDIYKIGI
-535 DEGIVPDQRFFINN
+535 EQGVVPEQKLFVNN
-549 EDESISKVAV
+549 EDEAIAKVAI

-564 PYSIS
+564 PYTIS
-569 EKWKELNVYVKMETD
+569 DKWKEMNVYVKMETD

-601 IKRLREKLQEDMK
+601 IKRLREKLQLEMK
-614 NETDE
+614 NTTDE
-619 VKLYE
+619 VKMYE

>member
-1 MIKSETIEAV
+1 MIKPETIEAV
-11 LDAARIE
+11 LDTARIE
-18 DVVGDFVTLKKRGVN
+18 EVVGDFVTLKRRGVN

-96 ESEKSAEDVI
+96 ETEKSAEDSL

-115 NINSFAQKYFTD
+115 NINSFAQKYFSD
-127 VLHNTDSG
+127 ILLNTDSG

-146 GFNQASI
+146 GFNQTSI

-164 YDEAVRHFRSN
+164 YDEAVKHFRNN
-175 GYKDDVLSS
+175 GYKDDILAS

-207 IHNLTGRVVGF
+207 IHNLTGRVIGF
-218 GGRILDSSKKV
+218 GGRILGTSKNV

-255 SIISK
+255 SILAK
-260 DFCFLVEGYMD
+260 DFCYLVEGYMD

-340 DNDDPDSFIKN
+340 ENDDPDSFIKN
-351 NRISDVTDFFEK
+351 NRISDVIDYFDN

-368 IRFKANLLLKDA
+368 ITFKANLLLKDA
-380 GDDPI
+380 GNDPI
-385 KKADVVKSIVSSIA
+385 KKADVVKNIVSSIA

-413 CASLLDVSEQSIIY
+413 CASLLEVSEQSIIY
-427 TINNIISKEILKI
+427 TINNIISKEVLKT
-440 NKPVAANEV
+440 NKPVAVGDV
-449 KPDVSHGKTDAF
+449 KPEKPQINTDVFG
-461 VSDLYVYEKS
+461 SDLDVYEKS
-471 IIEKLLLYGDLKKDY
+471 IIEKLLLYGNLKRDY
-486 YCDDNQDDDE
+486 YTDNQDVEDDN
-496 YCGSEISTAQFIIEE
+496 SNEIYTAQFIIEE
-511 LEADDIYFSNPVYKK
+511 LEADDISFSNPIYKK
-526 ILDIYKKGI
+526 ILDIYKIGI
-535 DEGIVPDQRFFINN
+535 EQGVVPEQKLFVNN
-549 EDESISKVAV
+549 EDEAIAKVAI

-564 PYSIS
+564 PYTIS
-569 EKWKELNVYVKMETD
+569 DKWKEMNVYVKMETD

-601 IKRLREKLQEDMK
+601 IKRLREKLQLEMK
-614 NETDE
+614 NTTDE
-619 VKLYE
+619 VKMYE

>member
-1 MIKSETIEAV
+1 MIKPETIEAV
-11 LDAARIE
+11 LDTARIE
-18 DVVGDFVTLKKRGVN
+18 EVVGDFVTLKRRGVN

-96 ESEKSAEDVI
+96 ETEKSAEDSL

-115 NINSFAQKYFTD
+115 NINSFAQKYFSD
-127 VLHNTDSG
+127 ILLNTDSG

-146 GFNQASI
+146 GFNQISI

-164 YDEAVRHFRSN
+164 YDEAVKHFRNN
-175 GYKDDVLSS
+175 GYKDDILTS

-207 IHNLTGRVVGF
+207 IHNLTGRVIGF
-218 GGRILDSSKKV
+218 GGRILGTSKNV

-255 SIISK
+255 SILAK
-260 DFCFLVEGYMD
+260 DFCYLVEGYMD

-340 DNDDPDSFIKN
+340 ENDDPDSFIKN
-351 NRISDVTDFFEK
+351 NRISDVIDYFDN

-368 IRFKANLLLKDA
+368 ITFKANLLLKDA
-380 GDDPI
+380 GNDPI
-385 KKADVVKSIVSSIA
+385 KKADVVKNIVSSIA

-413 CASLLDVSEQSIIY
+413 CASLLEVSEQSIIY
-427 TINNIISKEILKI
+427 TINNIISKEVLKT
-440 NKPVAANEV
+440 NKPVAVGDV
-449 KPDVSHGKTDAF
+449 KPEKPQINTDVFG
-461 VSDLYVYEKS
+461 SDLDVYEKS
-471 IIEKLLLYGDLKKDY
+471 IIEKLLLYGDLKRDY
-486 YCDDNQDDDE
+486 YADNQYVEDDN
-496 YCGSEISTAQFIIEE
+496 SNEIYTAQFIIEE
-511 LEADDIYFSNPVYKK
+511 LEADDISFSNPIYKK
-526 ILDIYKKGI
+526 ILDIYKIGI
-535 DEGIVPDQRFFINN
+535 EQGVVPEQKLFVNN
-549 EDESISKVAV
+549 ENEAIAKVAI

-564 PYSIS
+564 PYTIS
-569 EKWKELNVYVKMETD
+569 DKWKEMNVYVKMETD

-601 IKRLREKLQEDMK
+601 IKRLREKLQLEMK
-614 NETDE
+614 NTTDE
-619 VKLYE
+619 VKMYE

>member
-1 MIKSETIEAV
+1 MIKPETIEAV
-11 LDAARIE
+11 LDTARIE
-18 DVVGDFVTLKKRGVN
+18 EVVGDFVTLKRRGVN

-96 ESEKSAEDVI
+96 ETEKSAEDSL

-115 NINSFAQKYFTD
+115 NINSFAQKYFSD
-127 VLHNTDSG
+127 ILLNTDSG

-146 GFNQASI
+146 GFNQTSI

-164 YDEAVRHFRSN
+164 YDEAVKHFRNN
-175 GYKDDVLSS
+175 GYKDDILTS

-207 IHNLTGRVVGF
+207 IHNLTGRVIGF
-218 GGRILDSSKKV
+218 GGRILGTSKNV

-255 SIISK
+255 SILAK
-260 DFCFLVEGYMD
+260 DFCYLVEGYMD

-340 DNDDPDSFIKN
+340 ENDDPDSFIKN
-351 NRISDVTDFFEK
+351 NRISDVIDYFDN

-368 IRFKANLLLKDA
+368 ITFKANLLLKDA
-380 GDDPI
+380 GNDPI
-385 KKADVVKSIVSSIA
+385 KKADVVKNIVSSIA

-413 CASLLDVSEQSIIY
+413 CASLLEVSEQSIIY
-427 TINNIISKEILKI
+427 TINNIISKEVLKT
-440 NKPVAANEV
+440 NKPVAVGDV
-449 KPDVSHGKTDAF
+449 KPEKPQINTDVFG
-461 VSDLYVYEKS
+461 SDLDVYEKS
-471 IIEKLLLYGDLKKDY
+471 IIEKLLLYGDLKRDY
-486 YCDDNQDDDE
+486 YADNQDVEDDN
-496 YCGSEISTAQFIIEE
+496 SNEIYTAQFIIEE
-511 LEADDIYFSNPVYKK
+511 LEADDISFSNPIYKK
-526 ILDIYKKGI
+526 ILDIYKIGI
-535 DEGIVPDQRFFINN
+535 EQGVVPEQKLFVNN
-549 EDESISKVAV
+549 EDEAIAKVAI

-564 PYSIS
+564 PYTIS
-569 EKWKELNVYVKMETD
+569 DKWKEMNVYVKMETD

-601 IKRLREKLQEDMK
+601 IKRLREKLQLEMK
-614 NETDE
+614 NTTDE
-619 VKLYE
+619 VKMYE

>member
-1 MIKSETIEAV
+1 MIKPETIEAV
-11 LDAARIE
+11 LDTARIE
-18 DVVGDFVTLKKRGVN
+18 EVVGDFVTLKRRGVN

-96 ESEKSAEDVI
+96 ETEKSAEDSL

-115 NINSFAQKYFTD
+115 NINSFAQKYFSD
-127 VLHNTDSG
+127 ILLNTDSG

-146 GFNQASI
+146 GFNQTSI

-164 YDEAVRHFRSN
+164 YDEAVKHFRNN
-175 GYKDDVLSS
+175 GYKDDILTS

-207 IHNLTGRVVGF
+207 IHNLTGRVIGF
-218 GGRILDSSKKV
+218 GGRILGTSKNV

-255 SIISK
+255 SILAK
-260 DFCFLVEGYMD
+260 DFCYLVEGYMD

-340 DNDDPDSFIKN
+340 ENDDPDSFIKN
-351 NRISDVTDFFEK
+351 NRISDVIDYFDN

-368 IRFKANLLLKDA
+368 ITFKANLLLKDA
-380 GDDPI
+380 GNDPI
-385 KKADVVKSIVSSIA
+385 KKADVVKNIVSSIA

-413 CASLLDVSEQSIIY
+413 CASLLEVSEQSIIY
-427 TINNIISKEILKI
+427 TINNIISKEVLKT
-440 NKPVAANEV
+440 NKPVAVGDV
-449 KPDVSHGKTDAF
+449 KPEKPQINTDVFG
-461 VSDLYVYEKS
+461 SDLDVYEKS
-471 IIEKLLLYGDLKKDY
+471 IIEKLLLYGDLKRDY
-486 YCDDNQDDDE
+486 YADNQDVEDDN
-496 YCGSEISTAQFIIEE
+496 SNEIYTAQFIIEE
-511 LEADDIYFSNPVYKK
+511 LEADDISFSNPIYKK
-526 ILDIYKKGI
+526 ILDIYKIGI
-535 DEGIVPDQRFFINN
+535 EQGVVPEQKLFVNN
-549 EDESISKVAV
+549 EDKAIAKVAI

-564 PYSIS
+564 PYTIS
-569 EKWKELNVYVKMETD
+569 DKWKEMNVYVKMETD

-601 IKRLREKLQEDMK
+601 IKRLREKLQLEMK
-614 NETDE
+614 NTTDE
-619 VKLYE
+619 VKMYE

>member
-1 MIKSETIEAV
+1 MIKPETIEAV
-11 LDAARIE
+11 LDTARIE
-18 DVVGDFVTLKKRGVN
+18 EVVGDFVTLKRRGVN

-96 ESEKSAEDVI
+96 ETEKSAEDSL

-115 NINSFAQKYFTD
+115 NINSFAQKYFSD
-127 VLHNTDSG
+127 ILLNTDSG

-146 GFNQASI
+146 GFNQTSI

-164 YDEAVRHFRSN
+164 YDEAVKHFRNN
-175 GYKDDVLSS
+175 GYKDDILAS

-207 IHNLTGRVVGF
+207 IHNLTGRVIGF
-218 GGRILDSSKKV
+218 GGRILGTSKNV

-255 SIISK
+255 SILAK
-260 DFCFLVEGYMD
+260 DFCYLVEGYMD

-340 DNDDPDSFIKN
+340 ENDDPDSFIKN
-351 NRISDVTDFFEK
+351 NRISDVIDYFDN

-368 IRFKANLLLKDA
+368 ITFKANLLLKDA
-380 GDDPI
+380 GNDPI
-385 KKADVVKSIVSSIA
+385 KKADVVKNIVSSIA

-413 CASLLDVSEQSIIY
+413 CASLLEVSEQSIIY
-427 TINNIISKEILKI
+427 TINNIISKEVLKT
-440 NKPVAANEV
+440 NKPVAVGDV
-449 KPDVSHGKTDAF
+449 KPEKPQINTDVFG
-461 VSDLYVYEKS
+461 SDLDVYEKS
-471 IIEKLLLYGDLKKDY
+471 IIEKLLLYGNLKRDY
-486 YCDDNQDDDE
+486 YADNQDVEDDN
-496 YCGSEISTAQFIIEE
+496 SNEIYTAQFIIEE
-511 LEADDIYFSNPVYKK
+511 LEADDISFSNPIYKK
-526 ILDIYKKGI
+526 ILDIYKIGI
-535 DEGIVPDQRFFINN
+535 EQGVVPEQKLFVNN
-549 EDESISKVAV
+549 EDEAIAKVAI

-564 PYSIS
+564 PYTIS
-569 EKWKELNVYVKMETD
+569 DKWKEMNVYVKMETD

-601 IKRLREKLQEDMK
+601 IKRLREKLQLEMK
-614 NETDE
+614 NTTDE
-619 VKLYE
+619 VKMYE

>member
-1 MIKSETIEAV
+1 MIKPETIEAV
-11 LDAARIE
+11 LDTARIE
-18 DVVGDFVTLKKRGVN
+18 EVVGDFVTLKRRGVN

-96 ESEKSAEDVI
+96 ETEKSEEDSL

-115 NINSFAQKYFTD
+115 NINSFAQKYFSD
-127 VLHNTDSG
+127 ILLNTDSG

-146 GFNQASI
+146 GFNQTSI

-164 YDEAVRHFRSN
+164 YDEAVKHFRNN
-175 GYKDDVLSS
+175 GYKDDILTS
-184 SGIAVAYDDGRLLD
+184 SGIAVAYDDGKLLD

-207 IHNLTGRVVGF
+207 IHNLTGRVIGF
-218 GGRILDSSKKV
+218 GGRILGTSKNV

-255 SIISK
+255 SILAK
-260 DFCFLVEGYMD
+260 DFCYLVEGYMD

-340 DNDDPDSFIKN
+340 ENDDPDSFIKN
-351 NRISDVTDFFEK
+351 NRISDVIDYFDN

-368 IRFKANLLLKDA
+368 ITFKANLLLKDA
-380 GDDPI
+380 GNDPI
-385 KKADVVKSIVSSIA
+385 KKADVVKNIVSSIA

-413 CASLLDVSEQSIIY
+413 CASLLEVSEQSIIY
-427 TINNIISKEILKI
+427 TINNIISKEVLKT
-440 NKPVAANEV
+440 NKPVAVGDV
-449 KPDVSHGKTDAF
+449 KPEKPQINTDVFG
-461 VSDLYVYEKS
+461 SDLDVYEKS
-471 IIEKLLLYGDLKKDY
+471 IIEKLLLYGDLKRDY
-486 YCDDNQDDDE
+486 YADNQDVEDDN
-496 YCGSEISTAQFIIEE
+496 SNEIYTAQFIIEE
-511 LEADDIYFSNPVYKK
+511 LEADDISFSNPIYKK
-526 ILDIYKKGI
+526 ILDIYKIGI
-535 DEGIVPDQRFFINN
+535 EQGVVPEQKLFVNN
-549 EDESISKVAV
+549 EDEAIAKVAI

-564 PYSIS
+564 PYTIS
-569 EKWKELNVYVKMETD
+569 DKWKEMNVYVKMETD

-601 IKRLREKLQEDMK
+601 IKRLREKLQLEMK
-614 NETDE
+614 NTTDE
-619 VKLYE
+619 VKMYE

>member
-1 MIKSETIEAV
+1 MIKPETIEAV
-11 LDAARIE
+11 LDTARIE
-18 DVVGDFVTLKKRGVN
+18 EVVGDFVTLKRRGVN

-96 ESEKSAEDVI
+96 ETEKSAEDSL

-115 NINSFAQKYFTD
+115 NINSFAQKYFSD
-127 VLHNTDSG
+127 ILLNTDSG
-135 KAIGLSYFKNR
+135 KAIGISYFKNR
-146 GFNQASI
+146 GFNQTSI

-164 YDEAVRHFRSN
+164 YDEAVKHFRNN
-175 GYKDDVLSS
+175 GYKDDILTS

-207 IHNLTGRVVGF
+207 IHNLTGRVIGF
-218 GGRILDSSKKV
+218 GGRILGTSKNV

-255 SIISK
+255 SILAK
-260 DFCFLVEGYMD
+260 DFCYLVEGYMD

-340 DNDDPDSFIKN
+340 ENDDPDSFIKN
-351 NRISDVTDFFEK
+351 NRISDVIDYFDN

-368 IRFKANLLLKDA
+368 ITFKANLLLKDA
-380 GDDPI
+380 GNDPI
-385 KKADVVKSIVSSIA
+385 KKADVVKNIVSSIA

-413 CASLLDVSEQSIIY
+413 CASLLEVSEQSIIY
-427 TINNIISKEILKI
+427 TINNIISKEVFKT
-440 NKPVAANEV
+440 NKPVAVGDV
-449 KPDVSHGKTDAF
+449 KPEKPQINTDVFG
-461 VSDLYVYEKS
+461 SDLDVYEKS
-471 IIEKLLLYGDLKKDY
+471 IIEKLLLYGDLKRDY
-486 YCDDNQDDDE
+486 YADNQDVEDDN
-496 YCGSEISTAQFIIEE
+496 SNEIYTAQFIIEE
-511 LEADDIYFSNPVYKK
+511 LEADDISFSNPIYKK
-526 ILDIYKKGI
+526 ILDIYKIGI
-535 DEGIVPDQRFFINN
+535 EQGVVPEQKLFVNN
-549 EDESISKVAV
+549 EDEAIAKVAI

-564 PYSIS
+564 PYTIS
-569 EKWKELNVYVKMETD
+569 DKWKEMNVYVKMETD

-601 IKRLREKLQEDMK
+601 IKRLREKLQLEMK
-614 NETDE
+614 NTTDE
-619 VKLYE
+619 VKMYE

>member
-1 MIKSETIEAV
+1 MIKPETIEAV
-11 LDAARIE
+11 LDTARIE
-18 DVVGDFVTLKKRGVN
+18 EVVGDFVTLKRRGVN

-96 ESEKSAEDVI
+96 ETEKSAEDSL

-115 NINSFAQKYFTD
+115 NINSFAQKYFSD
-127 VLHNTDSG
+127 ILLNTDSG

-146 GFNQASI
+146 GFNQTSI

-164 YDEAVRHFRSN
+164 YDEAVKHFRNN
-175 GYKDDVLSS
+175 GYKDDILAS

-207 IHNLTGRVVGF
+207 IHNLTGRVIGF
-218 GGRILDSSKKV
+218 GGRILGASKNV

-255 SIISK
+255 SILAK
-260 DFCFLVEGYMD
+260 DFCYLVEGYMD

-340 DNDDPDSFIKN
+340 ENDDPDSFIKN
-351 NRISDVTDFFEK
+351 NRISDVIDYFDN

-368 IRFKANLLLKDA
+368 ITFKANLLLKDA
-380 GDDPI
+380 GNDPI
-385 KKADVVKSIVSSIA
+385 KKADVVKNIVSSIA

-413 CASLLDVSEQSIIY
+413 CASLLEVSEQSIIY
-427 TINNIISKEILKI
+427 TINNIISKEVLKT
-440 NKPVAANEV
+440 NKPVAVGDV
-449 KPDVSHGKTDAF
+449 KPEKPQINTDVFG
-461 VSDLYVYEKS
+461 SDLDVYEKS
-471 IIEKLLLYGDLKKDY
+471 IIEKLLLYGDLKRDY
-486 YCDDNQDDDE
+486 YADNQDVED
-496 YCGSEISTAQFIIEE
+496 GNSNEIYTAQFIIEE
-511 LEADDIYFSNPVYKK
+511 LEADDISFSNPIYKK
-526 ILDIYKKGI
+526 ILDIYKIGI
-535 DEGIVPDQRFFINN
+535 EQGVVPEQKLFVNN
-549 EDESISKVAV
+549 EDEAIAKVAI

-564 PYSIS
+564 PYTIS
-569 EKWKELNVYVKMETD
+569 DKWKEMNVYVKMETD

-601 IKRLREKLQEDMK
+601 IKRLREKLQLEMK
-614 NETDE
+614 NTTDE
-619 VKLYE
+619 VKMYE

>member
-1 MIKSETIEAV
+1 MIKPETIEAV
-11 LDAARIE
+11 LDTARIE
-18 DVVGDFVTLKKRGVN
+18 EVVGDFVTLKRRGVN

-96 ESEKSAEDVI
+96 ETEKSAEDSL

-115 NINSFAQKYFTD
+115 NINSFAQKYFSD
-127 VLHNTDSG
+127 ILLNTDSG

-146 GFNQASI
+146 GFNQTSI

-164 YDEAVRHFRSN
+164 YDEAVKHFRNN
-175 GYKDDVLSS
+175 GYKDDILTS

-207 IHNLTGRVVGF
+207 IHNLTGRVIGF
-218 GGRILDSSKKV
+218 GGRILGTSKNV

-255 SIISK
+255 SILAK
-260 DFCFLVEGYMD
+260 DFCYLVEGYMD

-340 DNDDPDSFIKN
+340 ENDDPDSFIKN
-351 NRISDVTDFFEK
+351 NRISDVIDYFDN

-368 IRFKANLLLKDA
+368 ITFKANLLLKDA
-380 GDDPI
+380 GNDPI
-385 KKADVVKSIVSSIA
+385 KKADVVKNIVSSIA

-413 CASLLDVSEQSIIY
+413 CASLLEVSEQSIIY
-427 TINNIISKEILKI
+427 TINNIISKEVLKT
-440 NKPVAANEV
+440 NKPVAVGDV
-449 KPDVSHGKTDAF
+449 KPEKPQINTDVFG
-461 VSDLYVYEKS
+461 SDLDVYEKS
-471 IIEKLLLYGDLKKDY
+471 IIEKLLLYGDLKRDY
-486 YCDDNQDDDE
+486 YADNQDVEDDN
-496 YCGSEISTAQFIIEE
+496 SNEIYTAQFIIEE
-511 LEADDIYFSNPVYKK
+511 LEADDISFSNPIYKK
-526 ILDIYKKGI
+526 ILDIYKVGI
-535 DEGIVPDQRFFINN
+535 EQGVVPEQKLFVNN
-549 EDESISKVAV
+549 EDEAIAKVAI

-564 PYSIS
+564 PYTIS
-569 EKWKELNVYVKMETD
+569 DKWKEMNVYVKMETD

-601 IKRLREKLQEDMK
+601 IKRLREKLQLEMK
-614 NETDE
+614 NTTDE
-619 VKLYE
+619 VKMYE

>member
-1 MIKSETIEAV
+1 MIKPETIEAV
-11 LDAARIE
+11 LDTARIE
-18 DVVGDFVTLKKRGVN
+18 EVVGDFVTLKRRGVN

-96 ESEKSAEDVI
+96 ETEKSAEDSL

-115 NINSFAQKYFTD
+115 NINSFAQKYFSD
-127 VLHNTDSG
+127 ILLDTDSG

-146 GFNQASI
+146 GFNQTSI

-164 YDEAVRHFRSN
+164 YDEAVKHFRNN
-175 GYKDDVLSS
+175 GYKDDILTS
-184 SGIAVAYDDGRLLD
+184 SGIAVAYDDGKLLD

-207 IHNLTGRVVGF
+207 IHNLTGRVIGF
-218 GGRILDSSKKV
+218 GGRILGTSKNV

-255 SIISK
+255 SILAK
-260 DFCFLVEGYMD
+260 DFCYLVEGYMD

-340 DNDDPDSFIKN
+340 ENDDPDSFIKN
-351 NRISDVTDFFEK
+351 NRISDVIDYFDN

-368 IRFKANLLLKDA
+368 ITFKANLLLKDA
-380 GDDPI
+380 GNDPI
-385 KKADVVKSIVSSIA
+385 KKADVVKNIVSSIA

-413 CASLLDVSEQSIIY
+413 CASLLEVSEQSIIY
-427 TINNIISKEILKI
+427 TINNIISKEVLKT
-440 NKPVAANEV
+440 NKPVAVGDV
-449 KPDVSHGKTDAF
+449 KPEKPQINTDVFG
-461 VSDLYVYEKS
+461 SDLDVYEKS
-471 IIEKLLLYGDLKKDY
+471 IIEKLLLYGDLKRDY
-486 YCDDNQDDDE
+486 YADNQDVEDDN
-496 YCGSEISTAQFIIEE
+496 SNEIYTAQFIIEE
-511 LEADDIYFSNPVYKK
+511 LEADDISFSNPIYKK
-526 ILDIYKKGI
+526 ILDIYKIGI
-535 DEGIVPDQRFFINN
+535 EQGVVPEQKLFVNN
-549 EDESISKVAV
+549 EDEAIAKVAI

-564 PYSIS
+564 PYTIS
-569 EKWKELNVYVKMETD
+569 DKWKEMNVYVKMETD

-601 IKRLREKLQEDMK
+601 IKRLREKLQLEMK
-614 NETDE
+614 NTTDE
-619 VKLYE
+619 VKMYE

>member
-1 MIKSETIEAV
+1 MIKPETVEAV
-11 LDAARIE
+11 LDTARIE
-18 DVVGDFVTLKKRGVN
+18 EVVGDFVTLKRRGVN

-48 IVSPSKGIY
+48 IVSRSKGIY

-96 ESEKSAEDVI
+96 ETEKSAEDSL

-115 NINSFAQKYFTD
+115 NINSFAQKYFSD
-127 VLHNTDSG
+127 ILLNTDSG

-146 GFNQASI
+146 GFNQTSI

-164 YDEAVRHFRSN
+164 YDEAVKHFRNN
-175 GYKDDVLSS
+175 GYKDDILTS

-207 IHNLTGRVVGF
+207 IHNLTGRVIGF
-218 GGRILDSSKKV
+218 GGRILGTSKNV

-255 SIISK
+255 SILAK
-260 DFCFLVEGYMD
+260 DFCYLVEGYMD

-340 DNDDPDSFIKN
+340 ENDDPDSFIKN
-351 NRISDVTDFFEK
+351 NRISDVLDYFDN

-368 IRFKANLLLKDA
+368 ITFKANLLLKDA
-380 GDDPI
+380 GNDPI
-385 KKADVVKSIVSSIA
+385 KKADVVKNIVSSIA

-413 CASLLDVSEQSIIY
+413 CASLLEVSEQSIIY
-427 TINNIISKEILKI
+427 TINNIISKEVLKT
-440 NKPVAANEV
+440 NKPVAVGDV
-449 KPDVSHGKTDAF
+449 KPEKPQINTDVFG
-461 VSDLYVYEKS
+461 SDLDVYEKS
-471 IIEKLLLYGDLKKDY
+471 IIEKLLLYGDLKRDY
-486 YCDDNQDDDE
+486 YADNQDVEDDN
-496 YCGSEISTAQFIIEE
+496 SNEIYTAQFIIEE
-511 LEADDIYFSNPVYKK
+511 LEADDISFSNPIYKK
-526 ILDIYKKGI
+526 ILDIYKIGI
-535 DEGIVPDQRFFINN
+535 EQGVVPEQKLFVNN
-549 EDESISKVAV
+549 EDEAIAKVAI

-564 PYSIS
+564 PYTIS
-569 EKWKELNVYVKMETD
+569 DKWKEMNVYVKMETD

-601 IKRLREKLQEDMK
+601 IKRLREKLQLEMK
-614 NETDE
+614 NTTDE
-619 VKLYE
+619 VKMYE

>member
-1 MIKSETIEAV
+1 MIKPETIEAV
-11 LDAARIE
+11 LDTARIE
-18 DVVGDFVTLKKRGVN
+18 EVVGDFVTLKRRGVN

-96 ESEKSAEDVI
+96 ETEKSAEDSL

-115 NINSFAQKYFTD
+115 NINSFAQKYFSD
-127 VLHNTDSG
+127 ILLNTDSG

-146 GFNQASI
+146 GFNQTSI

-164 YDEAVRHFRSN
+164 YDEAVKHFRNN
-175 GYKDDVLSS
+175 GYKDDILTS
-184 SGIAVAYDDGRLLD
+184 SGIAVAYDDGKLLD

-207 IHNLTGRVVGF
+207 IHNLTGRVIGF
-218 GGRILDSSKKV
+218 GGRILGTSKNV

-255 SIISK
+255 SILAK
-260 DFCFLVEGYMD
+260 DFCYLVEGYMD

-340 DNDDPDSFIKN
+340 ENDDPDSFIKN
-351 NRISDVTDFFEK
+351 NRISDVIDYFDN

-368 IRFKANLLLKDA
+368 ITFKANLLLKDA
-380 GDDPI
+380 GNDPI
-385 KKADVVKSIVSSIA
+385 KKADVVKNIVSSIA

-413 CASLLDVSEQSIIY
+413 CASLLEVSEQSIIY
-427 TINNIISKEILKI
+427 TINNIISKEVLKT
-440 NKPVAANEV
+440 NKPVAVGDV
-449 KPDVSHGKTDAF
+449 KPEKPQINTDVFG
-461 VSDLYVYEKS
+461 SDLDVYEKS
-471 IIEKLLLYGDLKKDY
+471 IIEKLLLYGDLKRDY
-486 YCDDNQDDDE
+486 YADNQDVEDDN
-496 YCGSEISTAQFIIEE
+496 SNEIYTAQFIIEE
-511 LEADDIYFSNPVYKK
+511 LEADDISFSNPIYKK
-526 ILDIYKKGI
+526 ILDIYKIGI
-535 DEGIVPDQRFFINN
+535 EQGVVPEQKMFVNN
-549 EDESISKVAV
+549 EDEAIAKVAI

-564 PYSIS
+564 PYTIS
-569 EKWKELNVYVKMETD
+569 DKWKEMNVYVKMETD

-601 IKRLREKLQEDMK
+601 IKRLREKLQLEMK
-614 NETDE
+614 NTTDE
-619 VKLYE
+619 VKMYE

>member
-1 MIKSETIEAV
+1 MIKPETIETV
-11 LDAARIE
+11 LDTARIE
-18 DVVGDFVTLKKRGVN
+18 EVVGDFVTLKRRGVN

-96 ESEKSAEDVI
+96 ETEKSAEDSL

-115 NINSFAQKYFTD
+115 NINSFAQKYFSD
-127 VLHNTDSG
+127 ILLNTDSG

-146 GFNQASI
+146 GFNQTSI

-164 YDEAVRHFRSN
+164 YDEAVKHFRNN
-175 GYKDDVLSS
+175 GYKDDILTS
-184 SGIAVAYDDGRLLD
+184 SGIAVAYDDGKLLD

-207 IHNLTGRVVGF
+207 IHNLTGRVIGF
-218 GGRILDSSKKV
+218 GGRILGTSKNV

-255 SIISK
+255 SILAK
-260 DFCFLVEGYMD
+260 DFCYLVEGYMD

-340 DNDDPDSFIKN
+340 ENDDPDSFIKN
-351 NRISDVTDFFEK
+351 NRISDVIDYFDN

-368 IRFKANLLLKDA
+368 ITFKANLLLKDA
-380 GDDPI
+380 GNDPI
-385 KKADVVKSIVSSIA
+385 KKADVVKNIVSSIA

-413 CASLLDVSEQSIIY
+413 CASLLEVSEQSIIY
-427 TINNIISKEILKI
+427 TINNIISKEVLKT
-440 NKPVAANEV
+440 NKPVAVGDV
-449 KPDVSHGKTDAF
+449 KPEKPQINTDVFG
-461 VSDLYVYEKS
+461 SDLDVYEKS
-471 IIEKLLLYGDLKKDY
+471 IIEKLLLYGDLKRDY
-486 YCDDNQDDDE
+486 YTDNQDVED
-496 YCGSEISTAQFIIEE
+496 GNSNEIYTAQFIIEE
-511 LEADDIYFSNPVYKK
+511 LEADDISFSNPIYKK
-526 ILDIYKKGI
+526 ILDIYKIGI
-535 DEGIVPDQRFFINN
+535 EQGVVPEQKLFVNN
-549 EDESISKVAV
+549 EDEAIAKVAI

-564 PYSIS
+564 PYTIS
-569 EKWKELNVYVKMETD
+569 DKWKEMNVYVKMETD

-601 IKRLREKLQEDMK
+601 IKRLREKLQLEMK
-614 NETDE
+614 NTTDE
-619 VKLYE
+619 VKMYE

>member
-1 MIKSETIEAV
+1 MIKPETIEAV
-11 LDAARIE
+11 LDTARIE
-18 DVVGDFVTLKKRGVN
+18 EVVGDFVTLKRRGVN

-96 ESEKSAEDVI
+96 ETEKSAEDSL

-115 NINSFAQKYFTD
+115 NINSFAQKYFSD
-127 VLHNTDSG
+127 ILLNTDSG
-135 KAIGLSYFKNR
+135 KAIGISYFKNR
-146 GFNQASI
+146 GFNQTSI

-164 YDEAVRHFRSN
+164 YDEAVKHFRNN
-175 GYKDDVLSS
+175 GYKDDILTS

-207 IHNLTGRVVGF
+207 IHNLTGRVIGF
-218 GGRILDSSKKV
+218 GGRILGTSKNV

-255 SIISK
+255 SILAK
-260 DFCFLVEGYMD
+260 DFCYLVEGYMD

-340 DNDDPDSFIKN
+340 ENDDPDSFIKN
-351 NRISDVTDFFEK
+351 NRISDVIDYFDN

-368 IRFKANLLLKDA
+368 ITFKANLLLKDA
-380 GDDPI
+380 GNDPI
-385 KKADVVKSIVSSIA
+385 KKADVVKNIVSSIA

-413 CASLLDVSEQSIIY
+413 CASLLEVSEQSIIY
-427 TINNIISKEILKI
+427 TINNIISKEVLKT
-440 NKPVAANEV
+440 NKPVAVGDV
-449 KPDVSHGKTDAF
+449 KPEKPQINTDVFG
-461 VSDLYVYEKS
+461 SDLDVYEKS
-471 IIEKLLLYGDLKKDY
+471 IIEKLLLYGDLKRDY
-486 YCDDNQDDDE
+486 YADNQDVEDDN
-496 YCGSEISTAQFIIEE
+496 SNEIYTAQFIIEE
-511 LEADDIYFSNPVYKK
+511 LEADDISFSNPIYKK
-526 ILDIYKKGI
+526 ILDIYKIGI
-535 DEGIVPDQRFFINN
+535 EQGVVPEQKLFVNN
-549 EDESISKVAV
+549 EDEAIAKVAI

-564 PYSIS
+564 PYTIS
-569 EKWKELNVYVKMETD
+569 DKWKEMNVYVKMETD

-601 IKRLREKLQEDMK
+601 IKRLREKLQLEMK
-614 NETDE
+614 NTTDE
-619 VKLYE
+619 VKMYE

>member
-1 MIKSETIEAV
+1 MIKPETIEAV
-11 LDAARIE
+11 LDTARIE
-18 DVVGDFVTLKKRGVN
+18 EVVGDFVTLKRRGVN

-96 ESEKSAEDVI
+96 ETEKSAEDSL

-115 NINSFAQKYFTD
+115 NINSFAQKYFSD
-127 VLHNTDSG
+127 ILLNTDSG

-146 GFNQASI
+146 GFNQTSI

-164 YDEAVRHFRSN
+164 YDEAVKHFRNN
-175 GYKDDVLSS
+175 GYKDDILTS
-184 SGIAVAYDDGRLLD
+184 SGIAVAYDDGKLFD

-207 IHNLTGRVVGF
+207 IHNLTGRVIGF
-218 GGRILDSSKKV
+218 GGRILGTSKNV

-255 SIISK
+255 SILAK
-260 DFCFLVEGYMD
+260 DFCYLVEGYMD

-340 DNDDPDSFIKN
+340 ENDDPDSFIKN
-351 NRISDVTDFFEK
+351 NRISDVIDYFDN

-368 IRFKANLLLKDA
+368 ITFKANLLLKDA
-380 GDDPI
+380 GNDPI
-385 KKADVVKSIVSSIA
+385 KKADVVKNIVSSIA

-413 CASLLDVSEQSIIY
+413 CASLLEVSEQSIIY
-427 TINNIISKEILKI
+427 TINNIISKEVLKT
-440 NKPVAANEV
+440 NKPVAVGDV
-449 KPDVSHGKTDAF
+449 KPEKPQINTDVFG
-461 VSDLYVYEKS
+461 SDLDVYEKS
-471 IIEKLLLYGDLKKDY
+471 IIEKLLLYGDLKRDY
-486 YCDDNQDDDE
+486 YTDNQDVDDDN
-496 YCGSEISTAQFIIEE
+496 SNEIYTAQFIIEE
-511 LEADDIYFSNPVYKK
+511 LEADDISFSNPIYKK
-526 ILDIYKKGI
+526 ILDIYKIGI
-535 DEGIVPDQRFFINN
+535 EQGVVPEQKLFVNN
-549 EDESISKVAV
+549 EDEAIAKVAI

-564 PYSIS
+564 PYTIS
-569 EKWKELNVYVKMETD
+569 DKWKEMNVYVKMETD

-601 IKRLREKLQEDMK
+601 IKRLREKLQLEMK
-614 NETDE
+614 NTTDE
-619 VKLYE
+619 VKMYE

>member
-1 MIKSETIEAV
+1 MIKPETIEAV
-11 LDAARIE
+11 LDTARIE
-18 DVVGDFVTLKKRGVN
+18 EVVGDFVTLKRRGVN

-96 ESEKSAEDVI
+96 ETEKSAEDSL

-115 NINSFAQKYFTD
+115 NINSFAQKYFSD
-127 VLHNTDSG
+127 ILLNTDSG

-146 GFNQASI
+146 GFNQTSI

-164 YDEAVRHFRSN
+164 YDEAVKHFRNN
-175 GYKDDVLSS
+175 GYKDDILTS

-207 IHNLTGRVVGF
+207 IHNLTGRVIGF
-218 GGRILDSSKKV
+218 GGRILGTSKNV

-255 SIISK
+255 SILAK
-260 DFCFLVEGYMD
+260 DFCYLVEGYMD

-340 DNDDPDSFIKN
+340 ENDDPDSFIKN
-351 NRISDVTDFFEK
+351 NRISDVIDYFDN

-368 IRFKANLLLKDA
+368 ITFKANLLLKDA
-380 GDDPI
+380 GNDPI
-385 KKADVVKSIVSSIA
+385 KKADVVKNIVSSIA

-413 CASLLDVSEQSIIY
+413 CASLLEVSEQSIIY
-427 TINNIISKEILKI
+427 TINNIISKEVLKT
-440 NKPVAANEV
+440 NKPVAVGDV
-449 KPDVSHGKTDAF
+449 KPEKPQINTDVFG
-461 VSDLYVYEKS
+461 SDLDVYEKS
-471 IIEKLLLYGDLKKDY
+471 IIEKLLLYGDLKRDY
-486 YCDDNQDDDE
+486 YSDNQDVEDDN
-496 YCGSEISTAQFIIEE
+496 SNEIYTAQFIIEE
-511 LEADDIYFSNPVYKK
+511 LEADDISFSNPIYKK
-526 ILDIYKKGI
+526 ILDIYKIGI
-535 DEGIVPDQRFFINN
+535 EQGVVPEQKLFVNN
-549 EDESISKVAV
+549 EDEAIAKVAI

-564 PYSIS
+564 PYTIS
-569 EKWKELNVYVKMETD
+569 DKWKEMNVYVKMETD

-601 IKRLREKLQEDMK
+601 IKRLREKLQLEMK
-614 NETDE
+614 NTTDE
-619 VKLYE
+619 VKMYE